1 MNNEEEETTI
11 PGVDSDQTQAV
22 KASGDGNRIGRGF
35 SPPLQ
40 WKKEAMMQ
48 KPSNPG
54 TDSDQTQAAKA
65 SGDGI
70 KSDVRFLAA
79 ALVKH
84 FPNFNMAKKLRFVL
98 LAILFLLITLSY
110 PCWSEPITNVKSLGK
125 VPHEIQ
131 RVQLRTFH
139 DNPLISS
146 DGCEQTYGVMPC
158 TNTVPGNG
166 FLILVYAYCIFWAA
180 KILTDGSEILLE
192 ILGPGIIGGLSLLL
206 FSSLPNAIIILAS
219 GLSETKETA
228 QSQLSIG
235 MGLLAGTAVN
245 LLTLLWGSSVLFSR
259 HDLEDSADST
269 NTKRFSFTASVV
281 KTDIQTTHAARIMV
295 ISVIPIMVV
304 LLPQA
309 FKKTSQSRY
318 ALLISVIVSFSL
330 LVSYG
335 VYQIFQPWIQKRK
348 LGYANQKHELSN
360 KHSKSNATRIF
371 YKENGEPDT
380 AAIIKLKIDTNDD
393 GYLSP
398 MELKVL
404 LLGINLKRHLDIDA
418 AVESILSDFDTS
430 GESRI
435 SMDNFVIHFTKW
447 LDETKPS
454 AIRDN
459 HHMDQN
465 VYQPHITTLT
475 KSYFVGQQSYGNMQ
489 VIGNPKWAVCKT
501 VLMLLLG
508 ILVAS
513 FFADPLVDVVDNFAI
528 ATRIPSFFISFIVLP
543 FAGCSDVVSAL
554 LLVSRKKPSIVGK
567 LTFSEIYRL
576 VTVSNIIGLSIF
588 LSLIYIRNLEWYF
601 SIEILTIVIVCAAI
615 GLLASF
621 RTTFPPWMCAVAYT
635 LYPFSLVLVYVLDSV
650 LGLS

>member
-1 MNNEEEETTI
+1 
-11 PGVDSDQTQAV
+11 
-22 KASGDGNRIGRGF
+22 
-35 SPPLQ
+35 
-40 WKKEAMMQ
+40 
-48 KPSNPG
+48 
-54 TDSDQTQAAKA
+54 
-65 SGDGI
+65 
-70 KSDVRFLAA
+70 
-79 ALVKH
+79 
-84 FPNFNMAKKLRFVL
+84 MAKKLRFVL
-98 LAILFLLITLSY
+98 LAMLFLLITLAY
-110 PCWSEPITNVKSLGK
+110 PCWSEPITNIKSLGK
-125 VPHEIQ
+125 VPHEVQ
-131 RVQLRTFH
+131 RVQLPTFH
-139 DNPLISS
+139 DNPLIPS

-158 TNTVPGNG
+158 TNTVLGNG
-166 FLILVYAYCIFWAA
+166 FLILVYIYCIFWAA

-192 ILGPGIIGGLSLLL
+192 ILGSGIIGGLSLLI

-259 HDLEDSADST
+259 HDLEESADST
-269 NTKRFSFTASVV
+269 NTKRFSFTGSVV
-281 KTDIQTTHAARIMV
+281 NTDIQTTYAARIMV
-295 ISVIPIMVV
+295 ISVIPIM
-304 LLPQA
+304 
-309 FKKTSQSRY
+309 
-318 ALLISVIVSFSL
+318 
-330 LVSYG
+330 
-335 VYQIFQPWIQKRK
+335 IFYPWIQKRK
-348 LGYANQKHELSN
+348 LDYANQKHELSN

-380 AAIIKLKIDTNDD
+380 AAFIKLFKKIDTNDD

-418 AVESILSDFDTS
+418 AVESILRDFDAS
-430 GESRI
+430 EESRI
-435 SMDNFVIHFTKW
+435 SMDRFLIHFPKW

-454 AIRDN
+454 DMRDN
-459 HHMDQN
+459 HHSLQN
-465 VYQPHITTLT
+465 VYLTHHRPKPIRFKHKLHPHRNENQHLLGEQSDLAG
-475 KSYFVGQQSYGNMQ
+475 KSVGNSKFSHHRPRPIRFKHSFPQQSYGNMQ
-489 VIGNPKWAVCKT
+489 VIGNLKWVVCKT
-501 VLMLLLG
+501 ILMLLLG

-528 ATRIPSFFISFIVLP
+528 ATRIPSFFISFIILP
-543 FAGCSDVVSAL
+543 FAGCSDVVLAL
-554 LLVSRKKPSIVGK
+554 FLVSREKPSIVGK

-576 VTVSNIIGLSIF
+576 VTVNNIIGLSIF

-601 SIEILTIVIVCAAI
+601 SIEMLTIVIVCIAI

>member
-1 MNNEEEETTI
+1 MKFN
-11 PGVDSDQTQAV
+11 A
-22 KASGDGNRIGRGF
+22 F
-35 SPPLQ
+35 SCQ
-40 WKKEAMMQ
+40 
-48 KPSNPG
+48 
-54 TDSDQTQAAKA
+54 
-65 SGDGI
+65 
-70 KSDVRFLAA
+70 
-79 ALVKH
+79 H
-84 FPNFNMAKKLRFVL
+84 FM
-98 LAILFLLITLSY
+98 
-110 PCWSEPITNVKSLGK
+110 
-125 VPHEIQ
+125 
-131 RVQLRTFH
+131 
-139 DNPLISS
+139 
-146 DGCEQTYGVMPC
+146 
-158 TNTVPGNG
+158 
-166 FLILVYAYCIFWAA
+166 
-180 KILTDGSEILLE
+180 ILTDGSEILLE
-192 ILGPGIIGGLSLLL
+192 ILGPGIIGGLSLLI

-235 MGLLAGTAVN
+235 MGLVAGTAVN

-269 NTKRFSFTASVV
+269 NTKRFSFTGSVV
-281 KTDIQTTHAARIMV
+281 KTDIQTTYAARIMV

-348 LGYANQKHELSN
+348 LDYANQKHELSN

-371 YKENGEPDT
+371 YKENGEPDA
-380 AAIIKLKIDTNDD
+380 AAIIKLFKKIDTNDD

-404 LLGINLKRHLDIDA
+404 LLGINLKQHLDIDA
-418 AVESILSDFDTS
+418 AVENILRDFDTS

-435 SMDNFVIHFTKW
+435 SMDEFVIHLPKW

-459 HHMDQN
+459 HHSLQN
-465 VYQPHITTLT
+465 VYLTHHRPKPIRFKHKLHPHRNENQHLLGEQSDLAG
-475 KSYFVGQQSYGNMQ
+475 KSVGNSKFNHHRPRPIRFKHSFPQSYGNMQ
-489 VIGNPKWAVCKT
+489 VIGNPKWVVYKT

-528 ATRIPSFFISFIVLP
+528 ATRIPSFFISFIILP

-554 LLVSRKKPSIVGK
+554 LLVSKKKPSIVGK

-601 SIEILTIVIVCAAI
+601 SIEMLTIVIVCAAI

-621 RTTFPPWMCAVAYT
+621 LTTFPPWMCAVAYT

>member
-1 MNNEEEETTI
+1 
-11 PGVDSDQTQAV
+11 
-22 KASGDGNRIGRGF
+22 
-35 SPPLQ
+35 
-40 WKKEAMMQ
+40 
-48 KPSNPG
+48 
-54 TDSDQTQAAKA
+54 
-65 SGDGI
+65 
-70 KSDVRFLAA
+70 
-79 ALVKH
+79 
-84 FPNFNMAKKLRFVL
+84 MAKKLRFVL
-98 LAILFLLITLSY
+98 LAMLFLLITLAY
-110 PCWSEPITNVKSLGK
+110 PCWSEPITNIKSLGK
-125 VPHEIQ
+125 VPHEVQ
-131 RVQLRTFH
+131 RVQLPTFH
-139 DNPLISS
+139 DNPLIPS

-158 TNTVPGNG
+158 TNTVLGNG
-166 FLILVYAYCIFWAA
+166 FLILVYIYCIFWAA

-192 ILGPGIIGGLSLLL
+192 ILGSGIIGGLSLLI

-259 HDLEDSADST
+259 HDLEESADST
-269 NTKRFSFTASVV
+269 NTKRFSFTGSVV
-281 KTDIQTTHAARIMV
+281 NTDIQTTYAARIMV

-309 FKKTSQSRY
+309 FEKTSQSRY

-330 LVSYG
+330 LISYG
-335 VYQIFQPWIQKRK
+335 VYQVIFYPWIQKRK
-348 LGYANQKHELSN
+348 LDYANQKHELSN

-380 AAIIKLKIDTNDD
+380 AAFIKLFKKIDTNDD

-418 AVESILSDFDTS
+418 AVESILRDFDAS
-430 GESRI
+430 EESRI
-435 SMDNFVIHFTKW
+435 SMDRFLIHFPKW

-454 AIRDN
+454 DMRDN
-459 HHMDQN
+459 HHSLQN
-465 VYQPHITTLT
+465 VYLTHHRPKPIRFKHKLHPHRNENQHLLGEQSDLAG
-475 KSYFVGQQSYGNMQ
+475 KSVGNSKFSHHRPRPIRFKHSFPQSYGNMQ
-489 VIGNPKWAVCKT
+489 VIGNLKWVVCKT
-501 VLMLLLG
+501 ILMLLLG

-528 ATRIPSFFISFIVLP
+528 ATRIPSFFISFIILP
-543 FAGCSDVVSAL
+543 FAGCSDVVLAL
-554 LLVSRKKPSIVGK
+554 FLVSREKPSIVGK

-576 VTVSNIIGLSIF
+576 VTVNNIIGLSIF

-601 SIEILTIVIVCAAI
+601 SIEMLTIVIVCIAI

>member
-1 MNNEEEETTI
+1 
-11 PGVDSDQTQAV
+11 
-22 KASGDGNRIGRGF
+22 
-35 SPPLQ
+35 
-40 WKKEAMMQ
+40 
-48 KPSNPG
+48 
-54 TDSDQTQAAKA
+54 
-65 SGDGI
+65 
-70 KSDVRFLAA
+70 
-79 ALVKH
+79 
-84 FPNFNMAKKLRFVL
+84 MAKKLRFVL
-98 LAILFLLITLSY
+98 LAMLFLLITLAY
-110 PCWSEPITNVKSLGK
+110 PCWSEPITNIKSLGK
-125 VPHEIQ
+125 VPHEVQ
-131 RVQLRTFH
+131 RVQLPTFH
-139 DNPLISS
+139 DNPLIPS

-158 TNTVPGNG
+158 TNTVLGNG
-166 FLILVYAYCIFWAA
+166 FLILVYIYCIFWAA

-192 ILGPGIIGGLSLLL
+192 ILGSGIIGGLSLLI

-259 HDLEDSADST
+259 HDLEESADST
-269 NTKRFSFTASVV
+269 NTKRFSFTGSVV
-281 KTDIQTTHAARIMV
+281 NTDIQTTYAARIMV

-309 FKKTSQSRY
+309 FEKTSQSRY

-330 LVSYG
+330 LISYG
-335 VYQIFQPWIQKRK
+335 VYQVIFYPWIQKRK
-348 LGYANQKHELSN
+348 LDYANQKHELSN

-380 AAIIKLKIDTNDD
+380 AAFIKLFKKIDTNDD

-418 AVESILSDFDTS
+418 AVESILRDFDAS
-430 GESRI
+430 EESRI
-435 SMDNFVIHFTKW
+435 SMDRFLIHFPKW

-454 AIRDN
+454 DMRDN
-459 HHMDQN
+459 HHSLQN
-465 VYQPHITTLT
+465 VYLTHHRPKPIRFKHKLHPHRNEN
-475 KSYFVGQQSYGNMQ
+475 QH
-489 VIGNPKWAVCKT
+489 
-501 VLMLLLG
+501 LLG
-508 ILVAS
+508 EQSDLAGKSVGNSKFSHHRPRPIRFKHS
-513 FFADPLVDVVDNFAI
+513 FPQ
-528 ATRIPSFFISFIVLP
+528 
-543 FAGCSDVVSAL
+543 
-554 LLVSRKKPSIVGK
+554 
-567 LTFSEIYRL
+567 IYRL
-576 VTVSNIIGLSIF
+576 VTVNNIIGLSIF

-601 SIEILTIVIVCAAI
+601 SIEMLTIVIVCIAI

>member
-1 MNNEEEETTI
+1 
-11 PGVDSDQTQAV
+11 
-22 KASGDGNRIGRGF
+22 
-35 SPPLQ
+35 
-40 WKKEAMMQ
+40 
-48 KPSNPG
+48 
-54 TDSDQTQAAKA
+54 
-65 SGDGI
+65 
-70 KSDVRFLAA
+70 
-79 ALVKH
+79 
-84 FPNFNMAKKLRFVL
+84 MAKKFRFVL
-98 LAILFLLITLSY
+98 LAILFRLITLSY
-110 PCWSEPITNVKSLGK
+110 PCWSEPITNIKSLGK

-131 RVQLRTFH
+131 RVQLPTFH
-139 DNPLISS
+139 GNPLISS

-158 TNTVPGNG
+158 ANTVLGNG

-192 ILGPGIIGGLSLLL
+192 ILGPGIIGGLSLLI

-235 MGLLAGTAVN
+235 MGLVAGTAVN

-269 NTKRFSFTASVV
+269 NTKRFSFTGSVV
-281 KTDIQTTHAARIMV
+281 KTDIQTTYAARIMV
-295 ISVIPIMVV
+295 ISVIPIM
-304 LLPQA
+304 
-309 FKKTSQSRY
+309 
-318 ALLISVIVSFSL
+318 
-330 LVSYG
+330 
-335 VYQIFQPWIQKRK
+335 IFQPWIQKRK
-348 LGYANQKHELSN
+348 LDYANQKHELSN

-371 YKENGEPDT
+371 YKENGEPDA
-380 AAIIKLKIDTNDD
+380 AAIIKLFKKIDTNDD

-404 LLGINLKRHLDIDA
+404 LLGINLKQHLDIDA
-418 AVESILSDFDTS
+418 AVENILRDFDTS

-435 SMDNFVIHFTKW
+435 SMDEFVIHLPKW

-459 HHMDQN
+459 HHSLQN
-465 VYQPHITTLT
+465 VYLTHHRPKPIRFKHKLHPHRNENQHLLGEQSDLAG
-475 KSYFVGQQSYGNMQ
+475 KSVGNSKFNHHRPRPIRFKHSFPQSYGNMQ
-489 VIGNPKWAVCKT
+489 VIGNPKWVVYKT

-528 ATRIPSFFISFIVLP
+528 ATRIPSFFISFIILP

-554 LLVSRKKPSIVGK
+554 LLVSKKKPSIVGK

-601 SIEILTIVIVCAAI
+601 SIEMLTIVIVCAAI

-621 RTTFPPWMCAVAYT
+621 LTTFPPWMCAVAYT